1 MNYWLSPV
9 DTGLGLKYIE
19 RTIDHLIKVGG
30 DSVPS
35 IGTDYDGFTDPPDEM
50 VDCSELPR
58 LTKYLVSLRYPDE
71 TIKKVLG
78 GNALRLL
85 REGWR

>member
-1 MNYWLSPV
+1 MCRSEL
-9 DTGLGLKYIE
+9 E
-19 RTIDHLIKVGG
+19 RTVNHIIQVGG
-30 DSVPS
+30 DLVPA

-58 LTKYLVSLRYPDE
+58 LTKYLSALRYPDE
-71 TIKKVLG
+71 TIRRVLG
-78 GNALRLL
+78 GNSLRLI